1 MIANKNNNDVGTD
14 AITTNNTYTNKYKYI
29 VILLY
34 QREIESG
41 RVQPSHESR
50 TSPLFKSR
58 ILSLRSNGIIL
69 TGLFEDHTDNYLAP
83 QNDGEEIFFF

>member
-1 MIANKNNNDVGTD
+1 MIANNNNNDFGTD

-69 TGLFEDHTDNYLAP
+69 TGLIMHLAP
-83 QNDGEEIFFF
+83 QNDGEEIFFLNE